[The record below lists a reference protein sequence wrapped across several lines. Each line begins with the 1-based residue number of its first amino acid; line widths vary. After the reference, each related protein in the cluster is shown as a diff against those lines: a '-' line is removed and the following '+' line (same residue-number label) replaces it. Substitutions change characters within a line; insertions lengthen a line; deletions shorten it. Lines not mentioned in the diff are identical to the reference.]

1 MKKAKRVLA
10 LIGAILLICL
20 YGSTLVL
27 ALIDSPASAN
37 LFRAA
42 VAATVFIPVLIYAY
56 TLTARVLKGR
66 GADPDSHPEM
76 DPDKIPPE
84 KHGKD
89 SDI

>member
-37 LFRAA
+37 LFKASI
-42 VAATVFIPVLIYAY
+42 AATVFIPVLIYAY
-56 TLTARVLKGR
+56 ILTARILKGR
-66 GADPDSHPEM
+66 GAEPDSHSE
-76 DPDKIPPE
+76 INPE
-84 KHGKD
+84 KVPAEEREKD

>member
-1 MKKAKRVLA
+1 MKKAKRILA
-10 LIGAILLICL
+10 LIGAILLVCL

-27 ALIDSPASAN
+27 ALIDSPASAG

-56 TLTARVLKGR
+56 ILTARILKGR
-66 GADPDSHPEM
+66 GADPESHPEI
-76 DPDKIPPE
+76 DPDEVPAE
-84 KHGKD
+84 KREKD